1 MSTNG
6 TELFL
11 ERQRAA
17 LLGYVNQ
24 RVMHTM
30 NNLLS
35 GMYGMAQLAQ
45 ATGKEEHA
53 AKTVTFTVENCREM
67 KTLTRSLAD
76 YSAGIGSE
84 PAAVAVGPCL
94 ARVQALLQ
102 HDLDKNNVRVKAA
115 LDAQAAFHARPG
127 CAQDAFC
134 RLMLAGL
141 KALTGGG
148 ELTVTAGPPNGLQAV
163 AFVGGAPAGPSGE
176 GLRNRLNGS
185 ASVTAEEVP
194 DAWSD
199 LWVVREEVRAE
210 GGTFSIDTGPDG
222 RQVVTIALPIVQQGE
237 KP

>member
-53 AKTVTFTVENCREM
+53 VKTVAFTVENCREM

-76 YSAGIGSE
+76 YSAGIGTG
-84 PAAVAVGPCL
+84 PAAVPLGACM

-102 HDLDKNNVRVKAA
+102 HDLDKNKVRVKTV
-115 LDAQAAFHARPG
+115 LDAQAAFYARPE

-134 RLMLAGL
+134 RLMLDGL
-141 KALTGGG
+141 KALSGGG
-148 ELTVTAGPPNGLQAV
+148 EIIV
-163 AFVGGAPAGPSGE
+163 AAEPHDRMLAITFAGGAPVESSEEAIHG
-176 GLRNRLNGS
+176 RLNGS
-185 ASVTAEEVP
+185 APVAAEAVP
-194 DAWSD
+194 ETRRD

-210 GGTFSIDTGPDG
+210 GGTFMVNTGPTG
-222 RQVVTIALPIVQQGE
+222 RQVVTVAFPIVQQGD
-237 KP
+237 KA